1 MRSPRTATK
10 SSPCLPQ
17 LEKARVQHQ
26 RSNAAKNK
34 FIKKQKT
41 MNDLNRP
48 KIAPQSC
55 SGSGPGGPGALA
67 RSPRRSCRAR
77 PPQVSGVAL
86 PAPSL
91 PALIYRLGEVMAPV
105 APPYRPQTPSRAA
118 PRATCVPSSEPL
130 GAQGMTLP

>member
-26 RSNAAKNK
+26 RLNAAKNK

-55 SGSGPGGPGALA
+55 SGSRL
-67 RSPRRSCRAR
+67 RAR
-77 PPQVSGVAL
+77 WPWGTGQKPSQVLQGP
-86 PAPSL
+86 PAPGLWCGAPCAVAAGADL
-91 PALIYRLGEVMAPV
+91 P
-105 APPYRPQTPSRAA
+105 SW
-118 PRATCVPSSEPL
+118 
-130 GAQGMTLP
+130 